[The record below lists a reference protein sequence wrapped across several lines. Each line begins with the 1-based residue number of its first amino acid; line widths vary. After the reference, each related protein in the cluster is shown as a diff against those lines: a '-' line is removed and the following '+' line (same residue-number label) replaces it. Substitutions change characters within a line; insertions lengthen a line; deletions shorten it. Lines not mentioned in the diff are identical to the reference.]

1 MASSKRAAH
10 RYALAILDLATE
22 LRYVDR
28 VAEDF
33 TLLNEAMQSSRELKN
48 FFRSPI
54 INRQKKKTI
63 VTELFQSKV
72 SKPTM
77 NFLSL
82 ITTKGREELL
92 ADIVDEFVKLNE
104 ERRNILRIGVESAM
118 ELSSTQQTQLTKFLE
133 TRTKKTIRMQ
143 AHIDAALKGGFI
155 VRIGD
160 TVWDAS
166 IRRQLERMQKSLAG
180 EN

>member
-1 MASSKRAAH
+1 
-10 RYALAILDLATE
+10 
-22 LRYVDR
+22 
-28 VAEDF
+28 
-33 TLLNEAMQSSRELKN
+33 
-48 FFRSPI
+48 
-54 INRQKKKTI
+54 
-63 VTELFQSKV
+63 
-72 SKPTM
+72 M